1 MANGPCQPC
10 TLNFPS
16 IRIGDRNRRFNP
28 EWFDEFGNWLEYSE
42 STDRAYCFTCFLFRD
57 PTKKEAGYKSFVLE
71 GWNTWYNKER
81 LKEHVGSVDSP
92 HNVAKK
98 KCAGLL
104 KREQHIDVK
113 LHEQLE
119 SSKNAYFVRLN
130 GAIDTTRLLLKQGLP
145 FRGHD
150 ESKTSLNKGNYREVY
165 DFLAVHD
172 AALGKAL
179 TIDAADNSLLVSTDI

>member
-1 MANGPCQPC
+1 M
-10 TLNFPS
+10 
-16 IRIGDRNRRFNP
+16 
-28 EWFDEFGNWLEYSE
+28 
-42 STDRAYCFTCFLFRD
+42 
-57 PTKKEAGYKSFVLE
+57 
-71 GWNTWYNKER
+71 
-81 LKEHVGSVDSP
+81 
-92 HNVAKK
+92 
-98 KCAGLL
+98 

-179 TIDAADNSLLVSTDI
+179 TIDAADNSLLVSADIQKDIIKCFADEILHSILKTLDKMYSAY